1 MDNDKTKALQFLKR
15 LMQNPSLG
23 GFSALQR
30 EDQLLQFFIINED
43 KLKPTLTSPAYFN
56 GWSWKDIYKI
66 MTDTLYDITNRE
78 ILPQIES
85 EIFDRTSYA
94 YINFMKLPPPSDAV
108 KRQLYDMLKKL
119 LTIPA
124 GRQSLAG
131 TLTALSSGIL
141 KRYMM
146 LGYER
151 QKYINFE
158 LTKVQRLRM
167 PQEEIYNLLK
177 TTMFI
182 KPLTILFAPGG
193 PGTQRSNQNLSPVYA
208 EKITRQLSKL
218 IPGLAEPI
226 IRGGVNCVLPFQD
239 NPKLET
245 TARIISI
252 FSSRCSQMKEGMTID
267 RGAAA
272 SDQSWF
278 SVARRNYKY
287 YGYDFDMLTEFY
299 NISAENGW

>member
-1 MDNDKTKALQFLKR
+1 MDNDKAKALQFLGR
-15 LMQNPSLG
+15 LMQNPSLN

-30 EDQLLQFFIINED
+30 EDQLLQFFVINAD
-43 KLKPTLTSPAYFN
+43 KLKPTLASPAYFN
-56 GWSWKDIYKI
+56 GWSWSDINKI

-85 EIFDRTSYA
+85 ELFDRTSYS
-94 YINFMKLPPPSDAV
+94 YVSFMKLPPPSDSV
-108 KRQLYDMLKKL
+108 KRQLFELVKKL

-124 GRQSLAG
+124 GRQNLSG
-131 TLTALSSGIL
+131 TLTALQSGLL
-141 KRYMM
+141 KRYVM
-146 LGYER
+146 LGFER
-151 QKYINFE
+151 QKYIHFE

-167 PQEEIYNLLK
+167 PQEEIYHLIK

-182 KPLTILFAPGG
+182 QALTILFNPNTNAKSGV
-193 PGTQRSNQNLSPVYA
+193 QNLSPAYA
-208 EKITRQLSKL
+208 EKITKQLSKL
-218 IPGLAEPI
+218 IPGLPDEI
-226 IRGGVNCVLPFQD
+226 IRGGVDSGMPFQD
-239 NPKLET
+239 NPKLEA
-245 TARIISI
+245 TARITSI
-252 FSSRCSQMKEGMTID
+252 FSSRCSQLKEGMTID

-278 SVARRNYKY
+278 NVARRNFKY

>member
-1 MDNDKTKALQFLKR
+1 MDNDKAKALQFLNR
-15 LMQNPSLG
+15 LMQNPSLE

-30 EDQLLQFFIINED
+30 EDQLLQFFIINAE
-43 KLKPTLTSPAYFN
+43 KLKPTLSSPAFFN
-56 GWSWKDIYKI
+56 GWSWSDINKI

-94 YINFMKLPPPSDAV
+94 YVSFMKLPPPSDSA
-108 KRQLYDMLKKL
+108 KRQLFEVLKKL
-119 LTIPA
+119 LTLPA

-131 TLTALSSGIL
+131 PLTALKSGSL
-141 KRYMM
+141 KRYVM

-151 QKYINFE
+151 QKYIHFE

-167 PQEEIYNLLK
+167 PQEEIYHLLK
-177 TTMFI
+177 TTLFI
-182 KPLTILFAPGG
+182 QPLTILFNPGG
-193 PGTQRSNQNLSPVYA
+193 MPKNGIQNLSPAYA
-208 EKITRQLSKL
+208 EKITKQLSKL
-218 IPGLAEPI
+218 IPGLPDEI
-226 IRGGVNCVLPFQD
+226 IRGGVDSGMAFQD
-239 NPKLET
+239 NPKLEAT
-245 TARIISI
+245 SRITSI
-252 FSSRCSQMKEGMTID
+252 FSSRCAQMKEGMTID

-278 SVARRNYKY
+278 NVARRNFKY

>member
-1 MDNDKTKALQFLKR
+1 MENDKAKAQQFLNR
-15 LMQNPSLG
+15 LMQNPSLN

-43 KLKPTLTSPAYFN
+43 KLKPTLSSPAYFN
-56 GWSWKDIYKI
+56 GWSWTDIYQI

-78 ILPQIES
+78 ILPQLES
-85 EIFDRTSYA
+85 EIFDRTNYA
-94 YINFMKLPPPSDAV
+94 YVNFMKYPPLTKDV
-108 KRQLYDMLKKL
+108 KKQLYEALRKL
-119 LTIPA
+119 LTVPA

-131 TLTALSSGIL
+131 TLTALRSGIL
-141 KRYMM
+141 KRYVM

-151 QKYINFE
+151 QKYIHFE
-158 LTKVQRLRM
+158 ITKVQRLRM
-167 PQEEIYNLLK
+167 PLEEIYHLMK

-182 KPLTILFAPGG
+182 NSLAILYTPEGVSK
-193 PGTQRSNQNLSPVYA
+193 QRGNQNLSPAYA
-208 EKITRQLSKL
+208 EKITKRLGKQ
-218 IPGLAEPI
+218 IPGLPEPI
-226 IRGGVNCVLPFQD
+226 IRGGINGQLPFQD

-245 TARIISI
+245 TARISSI

-278 SVARRNYKY
+278 NVARRNYKY